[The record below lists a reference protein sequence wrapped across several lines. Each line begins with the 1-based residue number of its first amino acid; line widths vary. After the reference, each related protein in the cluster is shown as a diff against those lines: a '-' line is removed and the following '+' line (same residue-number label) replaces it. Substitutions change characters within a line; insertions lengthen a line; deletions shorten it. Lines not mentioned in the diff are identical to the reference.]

1 MAHYDLAS
9 QTARSDQARAI
20 ARWDVRNRHPLTHH
34 HPTNTHQE
42 NTMAG
47 DTTLTIIGN
56 LTADPELRFSPSGVA
71 VADFTIAST
80 PRRFDKNANE
90 WRDGETLFMRCSIWR
105 EAAENVA
112 ESLRKGMRV
121 IAVGN
126 LVQRSWD
133 DRDGNKRTTVELQV
147 EEVGPSLRKAKA
159 VVTRTGQAGNATQRS
174 QEAAGGAYAGRQHSG
189 QGQQFPQP
197 QTGAQAAD
205 PWGGQQTSG
214 PF

>member
-1 MAHYDLAS
+1 
-9 QTARSDQARAI
+9 
-20 ARWDVRNRHPLTHH
+20 
-34 HPTNTHQE
+34 
-42 NTMAG
+42 MAG

-56 LTADPELRFSPSGVA
+56 LTADPELRFSPSGAA

-126 LVQRSWD
+126 LVQRLWD
-133 DRDGNKRTTVELQV
+133 DRDGNKRTVVELQV

-159 VVTRTGQAGNATQRS
+159 VVTRTGQAGSAPQRS
-174 QEAAGGAYAGRQHSG
+174 QEAAGGAYMGGQYTG

-197 QTGAQAAD
+197 QTGAQSAD
-205 PWGGQQTSG
+205 VWGASG
-214 PF
+214 PAPF